1 MELALFGSR
10 EILLSVSLLLIVVHV
25 LPRKVANEGEAQ

>member
-10 EILLSVSLLLIVVHV
+10 EILLSVSLLLMVHV